1 MGWVKTTADYL
12 PVAGEKVRVIASPI
26 TIPATVSTSDI
37 RSQLESFGIA
47 VVDVS
52 KPLFG
57 SYYIELIANGNQS
70 MREIGQ
76 QIKEAIDDMWQ
87 AFSTRIEGYE
97 KWQGGFPAPPTTWT
111 VSLVAI
117 AIIVVVLYLVVKQ
130 LRLL

>member
-12 PVAGEKVRVIASPI
+12 PAAGEKVRVIVSPI

-37 RSQLESFGIA
+37 RAQLEGFGIA

-57 SYYIELIANGNQS
+57 SYYVELIANGNQS

-97 KWQGGFPAPPTTWT
+97 KWQGEFPAPPTTWT

-117 AIIVVVLYLVVKQ
+117 AIIAVVLYLVVKQ

>member
-1 MGWVKTTADYL
+1 MGWVKTTADYF
-12 PVAGEKVRVIASPI
+12 PAAGEKVRVIVSPI
-26 TIPATVSTSDI
+26 TIPVTVSPSDI

-57 SYYIELIANGNQS
+57 SYYVELIANGNQS

-97 KWQGGFPAPPTTWT
+97 KWQAGFPTPPTNWT

-117 AIIVVVLYLVVKQ
+117 AIIAVVLYLVVKQ
-130 LRLL
+130 LRLV